1 MDVHLSNG
9 TSTRRLRLSS
19 LTGKR
24 AGLGI
29 LSLPDDQAECKL
41 TTPTQ
46 NGGKSSSMMTN
57 RRSSTM
63 SNRKR
68 EFLMLKE
75 VEMKKVTMF
84 KSGRRTV
91 QRHSNGQSSMMIRKP
106 KLELKV

>member
-9 TSTRRLRLSS
+9 TSTRRLRQSS

-24 AGLGI
+24 VGLGI
-29 LSLPDDQAECKL
+29 LSLPEELTECKL

-46 NGGKSSSMMTN
+46 DGGKSSSMMTN

-63 SNRKR
+63 SNRLT
-68 EFLMLKE
+68 ESLMLKE
-75 VEMKKVTMF
+75 AEMKKVTMF
-84 KSGRRTV
+84 KSIRRTV
-91 QRHSNGQSSMMIRKP
+91 QRDSNGQSSMMIRKL